1 MNQAT
6 AVFLLLCPVTL
17 WAQARPEAQTQ
28 ALRVQPAN
36 SSARRVEVLE
46 LAPSTIN
53 QQERLQRLV
62 GPRTKKKISQIAPA
76 FSVRARQ
83 LPPTADFH
91 GLAVSEVRSGFQGAG
106 TLSNGDVEALAF
118 MVMMQATKDAQS
130 DLKNIMDGVQQT
142 NQQKQAQ
149 RSAQNQK
156 NSMSELGDEQSLRL
170 QMEMDR
176 LSKLMEA
183 LSNIEKKMAQTDD
196 SIVKNLK

>member
-1 MNQAT
+1 MNKAT
-6 AVFLLLCPVTL
+6 AVLLLLCPITL
-17 WAQARPEAQTQ
+17 SAQARPEAQT
-28 ALRVQPAN
+28 LRVQPAN
-36 SSARRVEVLE
+36 SSARRIEVVE
-46 LAPSTIN
+46 LAPATVD
-53 QQERLQRLV
+53 QHERIQRLV
-62 GPRTKKKISQIAPA
+62 GPVTKQRISQIAPA
-76 FSVRARQ
+76 FSTRARQ

-91 GLAVSEVRSGFQGAG
+91 SLAVAEVRSRFQGAG

-149 RSAQNQK
+149 RSAQYQK

-170 QMEMDR
+170 QMAMDR

-183 LSNIEKKMAQTDD
+183 LSNLEKKMAQTDD
-196 SIVKNLK
+196 SIAKNLK